1 MANYEEMSGDEL
13 LEEVYRLRDELAA
26 KRQTGGEIQW
36 RVVWFPPDKDNVTW
50 TTSNE
55 GMAVVKAEAP
65 GVAEWNPLIESRII
79 GEWVLRRG

>member
-13 LEEVYRLRDELAA
+13 LEEVYRLRD
-26 KRQTGGEIQW
+26 GEIQW